1 MKQNSPERTEW
12 WEFVLLGWIPT
23 FLGALSLITYF
34 LERNW
39 NRVLLDAIVSAGV
52 LVFVSCFFLTIFKCV
67 RLFRARRWAMAL
79 TGLSLYAASIS
90 MVAGGMCYVMSAGHW
105 RGILC
110 LLTRIGKIASW
121 I

>member
-52 LVFVSCFFLTIFKCV
+52 LVFVSSFFFTVFRCV
-67 RLFRARRWAMAL
+67 RLFRARRRAMAL
-79 TGLSLYAASIS
+79 TGLALYAASALT
-90 MVAGGMCYVMSAGHW
+90 VAVGMLYVM
-105 RGILC
+105 
-110 LLTRIGKIASW
+110 LLRR
-121 I
+121 